1 MNNLVNLFV
10 FLFNKLVRLGKFSKG
25 VSLLSKE
32 TLGKPFSAAIILFGY
47 LYKFR
52 SFFLWLFSLKCT
64 FPIWVT
70 CFANLAHTTIAAPRR
85 AKLSTIKNNL

>member
-1 MNNLVNLFV
+1 MFPPIARPVRSSRLMNNLVNLFV

-47 LYKFR
+47 LYNFR
-52 SFFLWLFSLKCT
+52 SFFYGFLALNALFL
-64 FPIWVT
+64 FG
-70 CFANLAHTTIAAPRR
+70 
-85 AKLSTIKNNL
+85 